1 MRRSYARIDKM
12 KPKRLQ
18 KFTQRTQS
26 SLTSLFLCV
35 LCVFFVFIVV
45 NNKVLAQEIGPTEL
59 TVALDG
65 SGGYT
70 TIQEAIH
77 ACRDLGS
84 AQVTILIKNG
94 IYKEKLVI
102 PSWKSAI
109 SLVGEDRDH
118 TIITYDDYSGKE
130 NPQAGEP
137 GAKPNLSTFT
147 SYTLL
152 IQGNDIVLE
161 NLTIQNTAGRVG
173 QAVALH
179 IEGDRVKVK
188 NCNITGNQDTLL
200 VTRDGSRQYFKDC
213 YIEGTT
219 DFIFGEATAL
229 FVNCTIKSLS
239 NSFITAASTREH
251 TPFGFVFQHCKL
263 IAGSEATKVYLGR
276 PWRPFA
282 RTVFLHCELGSHIR
296 AEGWDPW
303 SGDAMF
309 PDKDKTAFYAEY
321 KNSGPGADSSQRVA
335 WSKQLSKQE
344 AKEYTLKNIFRGWN
358 PESIK

>member
-1 MRRSYARIDKM
+1 MRSQGS
-12 KPKRLQ
+12 P
-18 KFTQRTQS
+18 S
-26 SLTSLFLCV
+26 SLMQIHLLCV
-35 LCVFFVFIVV
+35 LCAFFVFFLV
-45 NNKVLAQEIGPTEL
+45 KATAQEIRPTKL
-59 TVALDG
+59 IVAQDG
-65 SGGYT
+65 SGDYT

-77 ACRDLGS
+77 ACRDLGY
-84 AQVTILIKNG
+84 ARVTISIRNG
-94 IYKEKLVI
+94 TYKEKLII
-102 PSWKSAI
+102 PSWKTAI
-109 SLVGEDRDH
+109 SLIGENRDS

-130 NPQAGEP
+130 NPNAGEP
-137 GAKPNLSTFT
+137 GAKPKLSTFT
-147 SYTLL
+147 SYTMLV
-152 IQGNDIVLE
+152 QGNDITLE

-179 IEGDRVKVK
+179 VEGDRVKVT
-188 NCNITGNQDTLL
+188 NCNIIGNQDTLL

-263 IAGSEATKVYLGR
+263 IAGSEATSVYLGR

-282 RTVFLHCELGSHIR
+282 KTVFMNCELGSHIR
-296 AEGWDPW
+296 AAGWDPW
-303 SGDAMF
+303 KGDAMF

-321 KNSGPGADSSQRVA
+321 KNYGPGSAISQRVD
-335 WSKQLSKQE
+335 WSKQLTKKE
-344 AKEYTLKNIFRGWN
+344 AKAYTIKTIFRDWN
-358 PESIK
+358 PEKEK